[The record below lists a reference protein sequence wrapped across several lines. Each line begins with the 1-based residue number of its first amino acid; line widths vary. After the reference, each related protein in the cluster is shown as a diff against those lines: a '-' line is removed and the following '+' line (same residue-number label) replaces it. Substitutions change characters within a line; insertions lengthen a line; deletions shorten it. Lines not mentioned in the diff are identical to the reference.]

1 MAAVNPHAQ
10 PAAAPDAPDALLGE
24 DLGNL
29 AETVVIKE
37 RNLFLV
43 SFRDGR
49 LPSGQRHPL
58 GLYWCDCRF
67 LNVHELRLGGLLP
80 RLLVASD
87 ELGTLAVHESTN
99 PDLPLPEGG
108 VVPAQSLQLRVE
120 RGFAGP
126 QRMREVITVRSY
138 HHERLRLPLELRIG
152 ADFEQM
158 MAIRG
163 VVKPDGPIH
172 PRVEANGAGVRIE
185 AEGRDGVRRFLELA
199 PSVAPDEVRAGVL
212 VFELDLE
219 QGEQHTIELVYSVGE
234 GDGQA
239 ADPPA
244 PRRDGAA
251 ASPGTASRD
260 GGGAAAASVAWLAER
275 TRASSDDELFDRIVR
290 RSLLDLW
297 LLRSEIEGNRY
308 YAAGIPWYATLF
320 GRDSLITASE
330 VLSFGPEVAEET
342 LRLLGGRLGRVLD
355 DERDEEPGKVL
366 HELRVGELARLGNS
380 PFARYY
386 GSVDATP
393 LFLCLLCDYSDW
405 SGDLA
410 LFEELRDQ
418 VDAALGWI
426 DRFGDLDG
434 DGLIEYRRRAPD
446 GLRNQGWKDSHDG
459 VMDGDGV
466 PLEPPIALAEVQG
479 YARRAKQGLA
489 RLFDLAGEGSRAEQ
503 LRREADELGERI
515 ERFWLPEHGFYSMA
529 LDPDKRPSPVL
540 ASNQGHLL
548 WAQAVPPERA
558 AGVRDSLMSERMF
571 TGWGVRTLAEGEP
584 GYNPVG
590 YHTGSVWPH
599 DNAMVAHGLR
609 RYGYDEDFTRIFE
622 GLLEAASRF
631 PDYRLPE
638 LFAGF
643 SRGEYES
650 PVPYPVAC
658 HPQAWAA
665 ATIPYLLKW
674 GLGLAAD
681 GLERRLRIVRPSL
694 PRWINRVD
702 LEGLRVAGATVD
714 LRFERSGAGVTL
726 ADARIDGDLEVVLE
740 IAPERGVVDAD
751 PGGRFPAGRT
761 EAPGEGQM

>member
-1 MAAVNPHAQ
+1 MDAAHQ
-10 PAAAPDAPDALLGE
+10 PAAASESPAALLGG

-43 SFRDGR
+43 SLRDGR
-49 LPSGQRHPL
+49 LPSGRHPL
-58 GLYWCDCRF
+58 GLYFCDCRF
-67 LNVHELRLGGLLP
+67 LSVHELRLAGVLP

-87 ELGTLAVHESTN
+87 ELGTLAVHELTN
-99 PDLPLPEGG
+99 PDLRLPGG
-108 VVPAQSLQLRVE
+108 ALVAAQSLQLRLE
-120 RGFAGP
+120 RGIAGP
-126 QRMREVITVRSY
+126 QTMREVVTVRSY
-138 HHERLRLPLELRIG
+138 HHERLQLPLELRFA

-163 VVKPDGPIH
+163 VVEPGEPLT
-172 PRVEANGAGVRIE
+172 PRVEASGGRVRIE
-185 AEGRDGVRRFLELA
+185 VEGRDGVLRFVDIALSGEAHELRDGA
-199 PSVAPDEVRAGVL
+199 L

-219 QGEQHTIELVYSVGE
+219 QGEQHTVELLYSVGE
-234 GDGQA
+234 GEGPGPDPPASRHAGAA
-239 ADPPA
+239 ADP
-244 PRRDGAA
+244 GAA
-251 ASPGTASRD
+251 GRHGA
-260 GGGAAAASVAWLAER
+260 GAAAASAAWLAQR
-275 TRASSDDELFDRIVR
+275 TRVSSDDELFDRIVR

-297 LLRSEIEGNRY
+297 LLRSEIGGHRY
-308 YAAGIPWYATLF
+308 YAAGVPWYATLF
-320 GRDSLITASE
+320 GRDSLITAME

-342 LRLLGGRLGRVLD
+342 LRLLGGRLGRALD

-366 HELRVGELARLGNS
+366 HELRVGELARLGSS

-393 LFLCLLCDYSDW
+393 LFLCLLCEYTDW

-410 LFEELRDQ
+410 LFEELRPQ

-434 DGLIEYRRRAPD
+434 DGLLEYRRRSHD

-489 RLFDLAGEGSRAEQ
+489 RLFELAGEGSRAEQ
-503 LRREADELGERI
+503 LRRDARELGERI
-515 ERFWLPEHGFYSMA
+515 ESFWLEDHGFYSMA
-529 LDPDKRPSPVL
+529 LDGDKRASHVL

-548 WAQAVPPERA
+548 WAQAVSPERA
-558 AGVRDSLMSERMF
+558 AGIRDSLMSERMF
-571 TGWGVRTLAEGEP
+571 SGWGVRTLAEGEP
-584 GYNPVG
+584 GFNPVG

-599 DNAMVAHGLR
+599 DNAIVAHGLR

-631 PDYRLPE
+631 RDYRLPE

-643 SRGEYES
+643 SRSQYES

-658 HPQAWAA
+658 QPQAWAA
-665 ATIPYLLKW
+665 AAIPYLLKW

-694 PRWINRVD
+694 PRWINTVQV
-702 LEGLRVAGATVD
+702 EGLHVAGATVD
-714 LRFERSGAGVTL
+714 LRFERASGGVTL
-726 ADARIDGDLEVVLE
+726 ADAKIDGDLEVVLE
-740 IAPERGVVDAD
+740 IAPERGVIEVDH
-751 PGGRFPAGRT
+751 GGRFAAGRGRQG
-761 EAPGEGQM
+761 AAGP